1 MKLRLTAMILLSL
14 CLSQAF
20 ADEGMWLLGNLRKNK
35 QAERVMKELG
45 LQMPVNKLYNPKK
58 PALANAVVSF
68 GGFCSGVVVSE
79 DGLVFTNHHCG
90 FSSIQQHSSVE
101 HDYLKDGFVARN
113 LGEELPNP
121 ELYVRFLLRTED
133 VTKRVLSATKHAHT
147 ESERRVVVDSVM
159 NVIGMEVSEKDSTL
173 TGIVDAYYAGNEF
186 WLSVYRDYNDVRL
199 VFAPPS
205 SVGKFGWDTDNW
217 MWPRHTGDFSVF
229 RIYANKQNG
238 PADYSPENVP
248 YHPEYVAPI
257 SLDGYKEGSFCM
269 TLGYPGST
277 ERYLSSY
284 GIEEMMNGI
293 NQAMIDV
300 RGVKQAIW
308 KREMDR
314 HPDIRI
320 KYASKYDESSN
331 YWKNSIGMNKAIR
344 HLKVLEK
351 KRAAEAALRDWIQ
364 SHPEE
369 REKLIRLFRIKY
381 ASKYDE
387 SSNYWKNSIGM
398 NKAIRHLKVL
408 EKKRAAEAALRDWIQ
423 SHPEEREKLIRLFS
437 SLELNYN
444 NRRETNRAL
453 AYFGESFINGPELVQ
468 LALEI
473 LNFDF
478 EAEEKLVVTR
488 MKKLLEKYDN
498 LNLSID
504 KEVFAAML
512 KEYRSKVDKKYLPAM
527 YLQIDTLYNGN
538 VQTYVDSLYAT
549 SQITSPKGLKRF
561 LERDTT
567 YNLIEDPAI
576 SLSLDLIVKYY
587 EMNQSVSEASEQIE
601 QDERLFNAAMRRM
614 YADRNFYP
622 DANSTMRLSFGT
634 VCGYSPFDGATFS
647 YYTTVKGIFEKVK
660 EHAGDIDFAVQPDL
674 LALLSS
680 GDFGRYAD
688 EKGDMNVC
696 FISNNDIT
704 GGNSGSAMFNAKGE
718 LLGLAFDG
726 NWEAMS
732 SDIVF
737 EPDLQ
742 RCIGVDVR
750 YMLFIMEKY
759 GKAANLIEELKLTR

>member
-1 MKLRLTAMILLSL
+1 MKLKCILIVACSLFTLTG
-14 CLSQAF
+14 Q
-20 ADEGMWLLGNLRKNK
+20 ADEGMWMLGNLNK
-35 QAERVMKELG
+35 QTRKTMKELG
-45 LQMPVNKLYNPKK
+45 LQMPADKLYNPKK
-58 PALANAVVSF
+58 PSLKDAVVSF

-90 FSSIQQHSSVE
+90 FSSVQQHSSVE
-101 HDYLKDGFVARN
+101 HDYLKDGFVARSRA
-113 LGEELPNP
+113 EELPNP

-133 VTKRVLSATKHAHT
+133 VTKRVLGAVKPSMNELERSSA
-147 ESERRVVVDSVM
+147 VDSM
-159 NVIGMEVSEKDSTL
+159 MMVIGGEVSLKDSTL
-173 TGIVDAYYAGNEF
+173 LGVVDAYYGGNEF
-186 WLSVYRDYNDVRL
+186 WLSVYRDFNDVRL

-217 MWPRHTGDFSVF
+217 VWPRHTGDFCVF
-229 RIYANKQNG
+229 RIYADRKNQ
-238 PADYSPENVP
+238 PADYSPDNVP

-300 RGVKQAIW
+300 RGVKQTVW

-314 HPDIRI
+314 RPDIRI

-331 YWKNSIGMNKAIR
+331 YWKNSIGTNKAI
-344 HLKVLEK
+344 K
-351 KRAAEAALRDWIQ
+351 
-364 SHPEE
+364 
-369 REKLIRLFRIKY
+369 
-381 ASKYDE
+381 
-387 SSNYWKNSIGM
+387 
-398 NKAIRHLKVL
+398 HLKVL

-437 SLELNYN
+437 SLELSYS

-478 EAEEKLVVTR
+478 EAEEKLVITR

-498 LNLSID
+498 LDLSID

-512 KEYRSKVDKKYLPAM
+512 KEYQLKVDKKYLPAM
-527 YLQIDTLYNGN
+527 YEKIDTLYNGN
-538 VQTYVDSLYAT
+538 IQAYVDSLYAT
-549 SQITSPKGLKRF
+549 SNITSPKGLKRF

-567 YNLIEDPAI
+567 YNLIEDPAV

-587 EMNQSVSEASEQIE
+587 EMNQSISEASEQIE
-601 QDERLFNAAMRRM
+601 QGERLFNAAMRRM

-634 VCGYSPFDGATFS
+634 VGGYTPFDGATYD

-660 EHAGDIDFAVQPDL
+660 EHAGDIDFAVQPEL
-674 LALLSS
+674 LSLLSS
-680 GDFGRYAD
+680 GDFGRYANAQ
-688 EKGDMNVC
+688 GDMNVC

-759 GKAANLIEELKLTR
+759 GKAGNLVQELKIAR